1 MYDLYYYP
9 GNASFTPHVLLTELG
24 VPFKLTLVDR
34 DQDGHKS
41 AAYTRLNPAGRIPT
55 LVDGD
60 MVLFETAAIC
70 LHLADSHPKA
80 HLAPALGTKDRAQFY
95 QWQMFLTNTIQPEI
109 LMYYYS
115 DRYTTDPNGAATV
128 KQAATRRLQ
137 DWFAIVEA
145 GLGDG
150 PYFMGAQYT
159 VLDVFY
165 LMLVRW
171 GRYLPTP
178 PVDLPKTG
186 ALVRRVLDRPAV
198 QKVIAAEGITG
209 DFVRA

>member
-9 GNASFTPHVLLTELG
+9 GNASFTPHVLLCELG
-24 VPFKLTLVDR
+24 VPFTLKLVDR
-34 DQDGHKS
+34 DQNAHKS
-41 AAYTRLNPAGRIPT
+41 AAYKQLNPAGRIPT

-70 LHLADSHPKA
+70 LHLADTHPDA
-80 HLAPALGTKDRAQFY
+80 GLAPAIGTPERAQFY
-95 QWQMFLTNTIQPEI
+95 QWLMFLTNTIQPEI
-109 LMYYYS
+109 LMYYYN
-115 DRYTTDPNGAATV
+115 DRYTTDPKGAPAVQLAATG
-128 KQAATRRLQ
+128 RLQ
-137 DWFAIVEA
+137 DWFAIVES

-150 PYFMGAQYT
+150 PYFMGADFSI
-159 VLDVFY
+159 LDVYY

-171 GRYLPTP
+171 GRFLPRP

-186 ALVRRVLDRPAV
+186 ALVRQVLTRPAV
-198 QKVIAAEGITG
+198 QQVIAAEGIPG